1 LVQPVKL
8 VDKSR
13 RAFSLSIDSS
23 KAFELALR
31 KPRNKWK
38 HKVTRCRGDIYG
50 MYLLFM
56 KHQGSP
62 PGMKDLNWIF
72 TLYSALLALD
82 IMMLINFTMHIFTPQ
97 ENFKLFGWAFMFVFF
112 AIPFLSPAFAIF
124 SAITG
129 SDTALKMTNNM
140 NSLMICF
147 NIPITML
154 LSMYNQDDPVYLLLL
169 ALIISV
175 KIGLSALGAKVRMF
189 LINPRY
195 SKNKFK
201 LMKILHRQNKKMQIR
216 EKVLGKEAVMQL
228 DGIGSSNSS
237 ISTGLLESA
246 LDTQKMRDKLVED
259 I

>member
-1 LVQPVKL
+1 VVQPVKL

-38 HKVTRCRGDIYG
+38 HKVTRCRGDVYG

-72 TLYSALLALD
+72 TLYSAVLALD
-82 IMMLINFTMHIFTPQ
+82 IMMLINFTMHIFTPS
-97 ENFKLFGWAFMFVFF
+97 ENFKLFGWSFMFVFF
-112 AIPFLSPAFAIF
+112 AIPYLSPAFALVA
-124 SAITG
+124 AITG
-129 SDTALKMTNNM
+129 SDTALQITNNM
-140 NSLMICF
+140 NALMITF
-147 NIPITML
+147 NIPITMI
-154 LSMYNQDDPVYLLLL
+154 LSLWNHDDPVYCLLLTL
-169 ALIISV
+169 MVAT

-195 SKNKFK
+195 SKNKLK
-201 LMKILHRQNKKMQIR
+201 LMKILHRQNKKLEIR
-216 EKVLGKEAVMQL
+216 EKILGKEAVLQL
-228 DGIGSSNSS
+228 DGIGSSNASV
-237 ISTGLLESA
+237 STGLLESA

-259 I
+259 L